1 MTATVKCTNKGCGQ
15 DYSDGTCYFHPGV
28 PVFHEGLK
36 GWSCCSKKT
45 TDFDEFLQIQGCATG
60 QHSLEKPKQ
69 DALPSKPTSA
79 APTKVED
86 GVEVYG
92 TAARVEKMS
101 IKPLAVDAKA
111 ETREELKRKEP
122 EEDPEDAVVPVG
134 TICKRKSCGH
144 EFNGAK
150 DKTTCIHHP
159 GTPVFH
165 EGSKGWSCCTRK
177 VLEFDEFLK
186 IKGCTTG
193 NHRYLD
199 IQTSVLVECKRD
211 WYQTQDKVIISF
223 FAKKANKEQTKVD
236 IKDSKVPFKSNMI
249 VDR

>member
-1 MTATVKCTNKGCGQ
+1 MTATLKCTNKGCGEE
-15 DYSDGTCYFHPGV
+15 YSDGPCNYHSGA

-45 TDFDEFLQIQGCATG
+45 ADFDEFLKIKGCTTG

-69 DALPSKPTSA
+69 DAVSSRPKNAGPTR
-79 APTKVED
+79 VED

-92 TAARVEKMS
+92 AASGMEKMS
-101 IKPLAVDAKA
+101 IQPPALDQPKEVAKV
-111 ETREELKRKEP
+111 EVP
-122 EEDPEDAVVPVG
+122 EEDPVDAVIDVG
-134 TICKRKSCGH
+134 ATCKRNSCGH
-144 EFNGAK
+144 VFNGTK
-150 DKTTCIHHP
+150 DIKSCIHHP

-165 EGSKGWSCCTRK
+165 EGSKGWSCCSRK

-186 IKGCTTG
+186 IKGCSTG

-199 IQTSVLVECKRD
+199 LPTSMMVECKRD

-223 FAKKANKEQTKVD
+223 FAKKANKEQTKV
-236 IKDSKVPFKSNMI
+236 IFEDSKV
-249 VDR
+249 